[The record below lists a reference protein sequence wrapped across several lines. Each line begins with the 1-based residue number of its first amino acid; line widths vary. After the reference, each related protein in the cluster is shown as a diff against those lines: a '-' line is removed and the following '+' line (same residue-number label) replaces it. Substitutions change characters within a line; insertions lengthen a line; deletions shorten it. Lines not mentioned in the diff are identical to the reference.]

1 MLIRLL
7 FAAAAY
13 FAVLSGA
20 VACPAD
26 SITCVRVTGSGAA
39 GQGQPVTFGQPFKP
53 GEVPGDAALVGR
65 DDRGAV
71 VALQVDG
78 RVRHGDGSL
87 RFAVISAVLPRP
99 AGTLAIL
106 SGASPLVAAQAKP
119 AFDLGVEL
127 TLFSRQVSV
136 VKFGDRQGSK
146 PGVPFRAGETITV
159 IVGDERFSLTVIP
172 AMVGGNMTPY
182 MQMAQALVP
191 LINAQSSRYA
201 ARWNGANDGYEKV
214 WITTRQRGDSF
225 AVTTE
230 HGGPGTVSVS
240 PYLAVEPPETWAA
253 ALLPDSTG
261 PVWLSGPVAEERAII
276 LPLVSRATGKP
287 HPLLSV
293 RLHLRKYA
301 QAVRADVIL
310 ENAWA
315 REPGPRNFTY
325 DIVIRR
331 NGAIVYDHD
340 DVAHTHHARWH
351 KVIWSDGWAEPDI
364 AHHIPTLLD
373 SRAVPHF
380 DPALIIP
387 AATLRRDVDS
397 FAKRDIGPLG
407 TAQLMTYMPTTGGRP
422 DIGILPRW
430 AVVALL
436 TMDPGARAILF
447 ANADAGAG
455 VPLHYRDKRTDLPVS
470 LDDHPTMVMGPGRAR
485 PADAFPAIAIGDN
498 PWTAQIAHHPSLSYL
513 PYLLSGDLFYLEELT
528 FWANWV
534 LASVDPGYRDGA
546 AGLIAA
552 NEVRGQ
558 AWSLRTLGEAAL
570 ILPDAHPMKGYFN
583 DRLHANVAWYVKRFS
598 GNADPRQSPVI
609 GVIPKPDDPGL
620 MAPWQQD
627 YLFMAF
633 GQLAQ
638 QGVPGAEEMLRWL
651 GRFSVGRWSADADGF
666 CHQMAPAYYIKIRAP
681 DGRFVPSL
689 HALFELNWPEVK
701 TCPPTFPFGAP
712 DNAGGYVANAHA
724 VLAIAAD
731 FDIAGAAQAFARLR
745 TEAPGMVGA
754 FADNPT
760 FAIVPR
766 P

>member
-1 MLIRLL
+1 MFIRLL
-7 FAAAAY
+7 VVTVTCFVAMPAAAA
-13 FAVLSGA
+13 
-20 VACPAD
+20 CPAE
-26 SITCVRVTGSGAA
+26 SISCVRVTGSGVA
-39 GQGQPVTFGQPFKP
+39 GHGQPITFGQPFKP
-53 GEVPGDAALVGR
+53 GDVPGDAALVGR
-65 DDRGAV
+65 DDFGAV

-78 RVRHGDGSL
+78 RVRHADGSL

-106 SGASPLVAAQAKP
+106 SGASPLVPPQASP

-136 VKFGDRQGSK
+136 VKFGDRQGAK
-146 PGVPFRAGETITV
+146 PGVPFGAGETVTLAI
-159 IVGDERFSLTVIP
+159 GDERFNLTVTP
-172 AMVGGNMTPY
+172 AMVGGGMAPY
-182 MQMAQALVP
+182 MRMAQAMVP
-191 LINAQSSRYA
+191 LINGQSRRYA

-214 WITTRQRGDSF
+214 WITTRQRGESF
-225 AVTTE
+225 VVFSE
-230 HGGPGTVSVS
+230 HSGPGTVSVS
-240 PYLAVEPPETWAA
+240 PYLAVEPPETWGA
-253 ALLPDSTG
+253 ALSADSTG

-276 LPLVSRATGKP
+276 LPLVSRLTGKT

-315 REPGPRNFTY
+315 SEPGPRNFTY
-325 DIVIRR
+325 DVVIRR
-331 NGAIVYDHD
+331 NGAIVYDHAD
-340 DVAHTHHARWH
+340 IAHTHHARWH
-351 KVIWSDGWAEPDI
+351 KVIWSEGWAEPDI
-364 AHHIPTLLD
+364 AHHVPYLLQ

-380 DPALIIP
+380 DPALVIP
-387 AATLRRDVDS
+387 AATVRRDVDS
-397 FAKRDIGPLG
+397 FARRDTGPLG
-407 TAQLMTYMPTTGGRP
+407 TAQVMTYMPTTGGRP

-436 TMDPGARAILF
+436 TMDSGARAVLY

-485 PADAFPAIAIGDN
+485 SADTFPAIAIGDN
-498 PWTAQIAHHPSLSYL
+498 PWTAQVAHHPSLSYL

-546 AGLIAA
+546 AAMIAA

-583 DRLHANVAWYVKRFS
+583 DRLIANVAWYVKHYAI
-598 GNADPRQSPVI
+598 NADPRRSPVI
-609 GVIPKPDDPGL
+609 GVIPKPDDPGV

-627 YLFMAF
+627 YLFMVF

-638 QGVPGAEEMLRWL
+638 QGVAGAEEMLRWL
-651 GRFSVGRWSADADGF
+651 GRFSVGRWTSDVDGF

-689 HALFELNWPEVK
+689 RALFELNWPEVK
-701 TCPPTFPFGAP
+701 TCPMAFPFGAP
-712 DNAGGYVANAHA
+712 DTAGGYVANAHA

-731 FDIAGAAQAFARLR
+731 FDIAGAAQAFVRLR
-745 TEAPGMVGA
+745 AEAPGMVGA